1 MDERLLL
8 YMYQAWQQG
17 NEYYAEQ
24 WVDFVELVASQSIR
38 KQDEIIRELQKY
50 SWFQWTHDEK

>member
-8 YMYQAWQQG
+8 HMYQAWQQG

-24 WVDFVELVASQSIR
+24 WVDFVEFVATQTHR
-38 KQDEIIRELQKY
+38 QQDTIIRELQKY
-50 SWFQWTHDEK
+50 SWFQWPSE

>member
-1 MDERLLL
+1 
-8 YMYQAWQQG
+8 MYQAWQQG